1 MSGPDRAEGSW
12 MNAFAGWPLILV
24 LLLASLALGDA
35 ASLMA
40 LDRTM
45 RNHQFVLLAVTG
57 AVALIGFIVFF
68 IGAFLLMMDEDAD
81 SAANAGG
88 DRQVRGLAGLR
99 RLPQA
104 LRGSAYRFS
113 GTAST
118 AQAQDTFSLAE
129 LKRAGPKFWSD
140 PVARRRTIAVA
151 GGLMMVFG
159 GFACAFVAVPRGLK
173 PLIGVF
179 VLYALVRLG
188 WGYYKA
194 R

>member
-1 MSGPDRAEGSW
+1 
-12 MNAFAGWPLILV
+12 MNAFAGWPLMVV

-35 ASLMA
+35 ASLVA
-40 LDRTM
+40 LDRAM
-45 RNHQFVLLAVTG
+45 RIHQLVLLGAAG

-68 IGAFLLMMDEDAD
+68 IGAFLLMIDEDAD
-81 SAANAGG
+81 SAVDASG

-113 GTAST
+113 GIAST
-118 AQAQDTFSLAE
+118 VQAQDTFSLAE
-129 LKRAGPKFWSD
+129 LRRAGPKFWSD
-140 PVARRRTIAVA
+140 PVSRRRAIAVA

>member
-1 MSGPDRAEGSW
+1 MKEPGRAAASW
-12 MNAFAGWPLILV
+12 MNAFSGWPLMLV
-24 LLLASLALGDA
+24 LLLASLVLGDA
-35 ASLMA
+35 APLVA
-40 LDRTM
+40 LDLVM
-45 RNHQFVLLAVTG
+45 RSHRLVLLALSG
-57 AVALIGFIVFF
+57 AVALAGFIVLF
-68 IGAFLLMMDEDAD
+68 IGAFLLMMDDDAESSD
-81 SAANAGG
+81 EGAGP
-88 DRQVRGLAGLR
+88 QVRGLAGLR
-99 RLPQA
+99 RLPAA

-118 AQAQDTFSLAE
+118 VQAEDAFSVAE

-140 PVARRRTIAVA
+140 PVARRRIIAVV
-151 GGLMMVFG
+151 GGVMMVFG

-179 VLYALVRLG
+179 VLYALVRLS